1 MLDSDHDSDLRQ
13 RLRRLERRNRQLT
26 VGGLALAALF
36 VLPAFASQEDS
47 HVRARSFTLVDG
59 GDRIVGQWLAAPKGL
74 PKLELFGT
82 ETKPRLTA
90 MVTADDV
97 VVSLRDHAGIVRC
110 GLAVDNAG
118 RPHVL
123 LSDRKGRSR
132 LHLAVNEMD
141 AGNLIVIGPEG
152 NVVAGIGVSD
162 DGRPWLRPLTGD
174 EAPSQTEKPDAKA
187 KVPGNDGKGD
197 PDPSAEKKL
206 EAPVE
211 ALPIR
216 RD

>member
-1 MLDSDHDSDLRQ
+1 MLGYGGAVLDTDIATAKAEGQPELRPSCFSGKAGLEEVNDSYLR
-13 RLRRLERRNRQLT
+13 
-26 VGGLALAALF
+26 
-36 VLPAFASQEDS
+36 
-47 HVRARSFTLVDG
+47 
-59 GDRIVGQWLAAPKGL
+59 
-74 PKLELFGT
+74 GT
-82 ETKPRLTA
+82 P
-90 MVTADDV
+90 
-97 VVSLRDHAGIVRC
+97 GIKQ
-110 GLAVDNAG
+110 LAVDNAG